1 MFKPLSV
8 LAAVL
13 FVGAA
18 APAAE
23 TASARLQA
31 LFAASDE
38 GDLKLSPIAA
48 LGRGD
53 LRYADQFGD
62 YITDEFLARSAAKLR
77 EDLRQLAEIP
87 RSELPPRDRIA
98 YDVFRYQAEFALR
111 GFENGVA
118 QINQRLPIDHLNGL
132 HLSFA
137 DLSSGQGVAPYKT
150 VVDYENGLKRFAGY
164 VTFLQRAEAMMRLG
178 LKSGHVQP
186 RIVSETVVQQLV
198 GMRKAGVDGSP
209 YLRPVK
215 NFPAEIGAED
225 RTRLEAAYRRAI
237 GEQILPALAVLEK
250 FMHDEYLPASR
261 RNAPG
266 LSGMKDGAKF
276 YEYLIEQHTTLRLA
290 PADIHAQGVAEVARI
305 GREMDAIQKEVGF
318 KGTRREFFD
327 FQRKD
332 ARFKFKSADEYLEA
346 YRAIGRRLEPEVQ
359 RLFARL
365 PKAAC
370 EVRAVPD
377 YLEKN
382 APGAY
387 YMVGTPDGARPGVF
401 YANTYD
407 LPSRTSPRME
417 TLYLHE
423 AVPGHHFQGSLAQED
438 ESLPALLRFGGN
450 TAYVEGW
457 ALYTESLGPELGLY
471 RDPYAR
477 FGALDMDMLR
487 AMRLV
492 VDTGLHA
499 QNWSR
504 QQAIDYMQQ
513 NSSLGMTDILR
524 EVDRY
529 IANAGQ
535 ALAYKIGQFAIRRL
549 RAKAETKLGKAF
561 EIRAF
566 HDEVLNTGS
575 LPLQVL
581 EAKIDAWIEAQTQAQ
596 PTASGPGAKASK

>member
-1 MFKPLSV
+1 MFKHLSV
-8 LAAVL
+8 LAAAL
-13 FVGAA
+13 ALAGAS
-18 APAAE
+18 PAAE

-31 LFAASDE
+31 LFAQSDE

-62 YITDEFLARSAAKLR
+62 YITDEFLTASAEKLR
-77 EDLRQLAEIP
+77 DDLRRLAQI
-87 RSELPPRDRIA
+87 RRDELPERDRIA

-111 GFENGVA
+111 AFENGVA
-118 QINQRLPIDHLNGL
+118 KINQRQPLDHLNGL

-150 VVDYENGLKRFAGY
+150 LADYENGLKRIAGY
-164 VTFLQRAEAMMRLG
+164 VTFLQRAQTYMREG
-178 LKSGHVQP
+178 MKSGHLQP
-186 RIVSETVVQQLV
+186 RIIIETVLQQLV
-198 GMRKAGVDGSP
+198 GIRKAGVDGSP

-215 NFPAEIGAED
+215 HFPAEIGAED
-225 RTRLEAAYRRAI
+225 RTRLEAAYRQAI
-237 GEQILPALAVLEK
+237 GEQILPALAALEK
-250 FMHDEYLPASR
+250 FMHDEYLPVSR
-261 RNAPG
+261 KGAPG

-276 YEYLIEQHTTLRLA
+276 YEYLIEQHTTLRLT
-290 PADIHAQGVAEVARI
+290 PAEIHAQGLAEVARI

-327 FQRKD
+327 FQRTD
-332 ARFKFKSADEYLEA
+332 ARFKFKSAEEYLEA
-346 YRAIGRRLEPEVQ
+346 YRAIGRRLEPEV
-359 RLFARL
+359 RKIFAHL

-387 YMVGTPDGARPGVF
+387 YIVGTPEGARPGVF
-401 YANTYD
+401 YANTFD

-549 RAKAETKLGKAF
+549 RAKAEAKLGERFAL
-561 EIRAF
+561 RDF
-566 HDEVLNTGS
+566 HDQVLNTGS

-581 EAKIDAWIEAQTQAQ
+581 EAKIEAWIDAQAK
-596 PTASGPGAKASK
+596 AAAGANGPGAKATK